1 MHNAKMELRE
11 DIRMSSQKLWGIH
24 MPAEV
29 DTAPIDNHYVGIG
42 WAKAGDLSSLSAERE
57 AFKQALSQAYPDAK
71 DGTIRVW
78 AGTMY
83 RFTHEISVGD
93 LVVYPSKQDRMVNIG
108 RITSDCQYVASDEH
122 PNQRKVEWLGH
133 FPRDEFSQAALY
145 EIGSAVTLFQ
155 VRSNAAEFLKRLNPE
170 SSLGAPEPTIEDDA
184 SASSPE
190 DDDTVTREATN
201 LAKET
206 TNDFIIKRLKNGLSD
221 YDFEHFVAHI
231 LECLGYHARVTAKS
245 GDGGVD
251 VIAHRDE
258 LGFEPPIIKVQCK
271 QITDTTGEPDV
282 NQLLGTI
289 GDGEYALFVNLGS
302 YSKPARATERNK
314 SKLRLIDGEQLVEI
328 ILENYHK
335 LAPRYRTLLPLRQ
348 IYVADVAATRKPGQE

>member
-1 MHNAKMELRE
+1 MTR
-11 DIRMSSQKLWGIH
+11 QKLWGIH

-29 DTAPIDNHYVGIG
+29 DTAPIDNQYIGIG
-42 WAKAGDLSSLSAERE
+42 WARVGDLCALPADRD
-57 AFKQALSQAYPDAK
+57 AFKQALSHAYPDAK

-83 RFTHEISVGD
+83 RFIHEIEVGD
-93 LVVYPSKQDRMVNIG
+93 LVVYPSKLDRMVNLG
-108 RITSDCQYVASDEH
+108 RITSACLYASNDAH

-133 FPRDEFSQAALY
+133 VPRDEFSQAALY

-155 VRSNAAEFLKRLNPE
+155 VRKYAGEFLKHLNLAE
-170 SSLGAPEPTIEDDA
+170 PEPLDDDEESTI
-184 SASSPE
+184 STE
-190 DDDTVTREATN
+190 DDDTVTQEATKQ
-201 LAKET
+201 AKET
-206 TNDFIIKRLKNGLSD
+206 TSDFIIKRLKNGLSA

-231 LECLGYHARVTAKS
+231 LECLGYHARVTSKS
-245 GDGGVD
+245 ADGGVD

-314 SKLRLIDGEQLVEI
+314 AKLRLIDGEQLVEI
-328 ILENYHK
+328 VLENYHK

-348 IYVADVAATRKPGQE
+348 IYVADL

>member
-1 MHNAKMELRE
+1 MA
-11 DIRMSSQKLWGIH
+11 SQKLWGIH

-29 DTAPIDNHYVGIG
+29 DTAPIDDNYVGIG
-42 WAKAGDLSSLSAERE
+42 WGKAGDLSTLPADRE
-57 AFKQALSQAYPDAK
+57 AFKNALSLHHPGAK
-71 DGTIRVW
+71 EGTIRVW

-83 RFTHEISVGD
+83 RFIHEVNTDD
-93 LVVYPSKQDRMVNIG
+93 LIVYPSKRDRIVNIG
-108 RITSDCQYVASDEH
+108 RITSASQYVDGNDY

-155 VRSNAAEFLKRLNPE
+155 VRSHAGEFLKRLNPDLNLE
-170 SSLGAPEPTIEDDA
+170 ETAATIEEED
-184 SASSPE
+184 SASNSPE
-190 DDDTVTREATN
+190 DDDTVTQEATN
-201 LAKET
+201 LATET
-206 TNDFIIKRLKNGLSD
+206 TNDFIIKRLKNSLTD
-221 YDFEHFVAHI
+221 YEFEHFVAHM
-231 LECLGYHARVTAKS
+231 LECLGYHARVTSKS

-251 VIAHRDE
+251 IIAHRDE

-271 QITDTTGEPDV
+271 QITGTTGEPEV

-314 SKLRLIDGEQLVEI
+314 SKLRLIDGEQLVDI

-348 IYVADVAATRKPGQE
+348 IYVADVQPTRKSGQD